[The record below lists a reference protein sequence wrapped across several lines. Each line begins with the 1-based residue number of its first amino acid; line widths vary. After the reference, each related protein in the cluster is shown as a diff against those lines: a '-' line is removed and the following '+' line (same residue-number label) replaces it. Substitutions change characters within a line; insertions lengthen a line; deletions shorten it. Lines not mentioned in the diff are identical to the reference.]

1 MTFGLHSLSD
11 ILYTS
16 KRKQFTYPVC
26 GREQSSN
33 MEKISDANTLFTL
46 DLFKNFNETNPTGN
60 IFFSPFS
67 ISSALAMVYLG
78 AKGSTADQM
87 EKVLHFD
94 KAGEIHPSIQ
104 SLNTEINKPGECLLK
119 LANRVYTEKTYNFLP
134 EFLNSAAKFYKADLP
149 AVDFQNAADEARK
162 QINQW
167 VEAQTEGKIQNL
179 LTEGTVTSLTRMV
192 LVNAIYF
199 KGSWAHKFNDRA
211 TKEMPFRLNKS
222 ESNSV
227 QMMYQEKKLNFNYVD
242 EMKLKVLELPYV
254 GKELSMII
262 LLPDDIN
269 DDSTG
274 LQQLEKNITF
284 ESIQKWTLPGRMRN
298 VKVQVHLPKFKL
310 EDMYDL
316 KSSLTRL
323 GMLDVFNGDR
333 ADLSGMTEKPELHL
347 SKVIHKSFV
356 EVNEEGTEAAA
367 ATGAIMMLRCS
378 RMPDDIVYFTA
389 DHPFLFFIRH
399 NSSNSVLFFGRYC
412 SP

>member
-1 MTFGLHSLSD
+1 
-11 ILYTS
+11 
-16 KRKQFTYPVC
+16 
-26 GREQSSN
+26 
-33 MEKISDANTLFTL
+33 MEKVSAANTLFTL
-46 DLFKNFNETNPTGN
+46 DLFKNINETNPTGN
-60 IFFSPFS
+60 IFFSPLS

-87 EKVLHFD
+87 QKVLHFD
-94 KAGEIHPSIQ
+94 KAGEIHPSFQ

-119 LANRVYTEKTYNFLP
+119 LANRLYTEKTYNFLP
-134 EFLNSAAKFYKADLP
+134 EFLNSATKFYKADLP
-149 AVDFQNAADEARK
+149 TVDFKNAAEKVRQ

-199 KGSWAHKFNDRA
+199 KGSWVHKFNDQA

-222 ESNSV
+222 KSIPV
-227 QMMYQEKKLNFNYVD
+227 QMMYQKEKLNFNNVD
-242 EMKLKVLELPYV
+242 GMKLKVLELPYV

-262 LLPDDIN
+262 LLPDDIS

-274 LQQLEKNITF
+274 LQQVEKKITLEN
-284 ESIQKWTLPGRMRN
+284 IQKWTQPGKMRN
-298 VKVQVHLPKFKL
+298 VEVQVHLPKFKL

-316 KSSLTRL
+316 KSSLTKL
-323 GMLDVFNGDR
+323 GMLDVFLDGQ
-333 ADLSGMTEKPELHL
+333 ADLSGMTGKPGLHV
-347 SKVIHKSFV
+347 SEVIHKSFV

-367 ATGAIMMLRCS
+367 ATAAIVAFCAFI
-378 RMPDDIVYFTA
+378 PEETVHFTA

>member
-1 MTFGLHSLSD
+1 
-11 ILYTS
+11 
-16 KRKQFTYPVC
+16 
-26 GREQSSN
+26 